1 MLLKDI
7 MISSSQ
13 LQVSMVINKSTVHG
27 SVTQVL
33 SEE

>member
-27 SVTQVL
+27 SFRQDL
-33 SEE
+33 GEE